1 VAIVGSTGSGK
12 SALARTL
19 AEAWGIRYVELD
31 ALYWQPNWTPAPG
44 EQFQEAV
51 AAAIA
56 GEEWVVDGN
65 HSDVRDLIWR
75 RANVLIWLDYPQSV
89 VLWRL
94 WWRSLRRIAGG
105 AELWNGN
112 RETWRHHVL
121 WRVAQRWLARLRGQ
135 RGEDGGEV
143 FPGGEAP
150 AAAFQGHRTRQRYY
164 PRLLAQP
171 AYGHLHVVHLRS
183 PQQTAQW
190 LASLRRAG

>member
-12 SALARTL
+12 SVLARTL

-89 VLWRL
+89 VLWR
-94 WWRSLRRIAGG
+94 
-105 AELWNGN
+105 
-112 RETWRHHVL
+112 
-121 WRVAQRWLARLRGQ
+121 VAQRWLARLRGQ

-143 FPGGEAP
+143 FPGSEAP
-150 AAAFQGHRTRQRYY
+150 AAAFQGHRARQRHY